1 MITNRIDWTEDT
13 VIYPGEDKLEALN
26 KGALRVLTGQ
36 EYAKTYPSI
45 HKREEHAN
53 NGKGI

>member
-1 MITNRIDWTEDT
+1 MITSRIDWTKDT